1 MKMKGYRKEKTTM
14 GRRIRVKMSRQ
25 EIIERRIFHGLLVA
39 MPIGLCWLCAW
50 AGGMLR

>member
-1 MKMKGYRKEKTTM
+1 MDKYRTYKTTM
-14 GRRIRVKMSRQ
+14 GHKIRVKMSRQ
-25 EIIERRIFHGLLVA
+25 EIIERRIFHGLMIL

>member
-1 MKMKGYRKEKTTM
+1 MDKYRTDTTTL
-14 GRRIRVKMSRQ
+14 GHKIRVKMSRQ

>member
-1 MKMKGYRKEKTTM
+1 MDKYRTYKTTM
-14 GRRIRVKMSRQ
+14 GHRIRVKMSRQ
-25 EIIERRIFHGLLVA
+25 EIIERRIFHGLMVA

>member
-1 MKMKGYRKEKTTM
+1 MDKYRTYKTTL
-14 GRRIRVKMSRQ
+14 GHKIRVKMSRQ

>member
-1 MKMKGYRKEKTTM
+1 MDKYRTYKTTL
-14 GRRIRVKMSRQ
+14 GHKIRVKMSRQ
-25 EIIERRIFHGLLVA
+25 EIIERRIFHGLMIL